1 MCGFFYTFNRK
12 SKYIAAAPFSKA
24 AAFKRISPHLISLLC
39 RICPRLP
46 WLNKMAFLP
55 LEGIFQTV
63 LADIMG
69 FAPMRVSQSRPHCV
83 ILWPDGSII
92 MVYAGRGGD
101 RLPVGLWKTLFS
113 LGCEIGG
120 RKFWRQCSS
129 AKRRACPARDHLT
142 SWRSGFRRF
151 SLAGCIE

>member
-1 MCGFFYTFNRK
+1 MQIFVWFFARFLVANDY
-12 SKYIAAAPFSKA
+12 
-24 AAFKRISPHLISLLC
+24 KRISPHLISLLC
-39 RICPRLP
+39 RICPRRP
-46 WLNKMAFLP
+46 RLNKTAFLP

-69 FAPMRVSQSRPHCV
+69 FAPMRFSQSRPHCV

-92 MVYAGRGGD
+92 MVYADYGGD

-120 RKFWRQCSS
+120 RKVWRQCSS

-142 SWRSGFRRF
+142 SWRSGFHRF